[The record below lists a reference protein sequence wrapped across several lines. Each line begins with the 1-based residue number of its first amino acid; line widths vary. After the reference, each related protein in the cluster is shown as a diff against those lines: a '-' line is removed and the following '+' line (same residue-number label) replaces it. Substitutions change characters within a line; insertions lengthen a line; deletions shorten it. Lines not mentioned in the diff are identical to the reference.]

1 MTQQNKYKTNE
12 VFSRDKEYIY
22 KRIEVSFYM
31 NARIFFEH
39 LRLLWNIV
47 NSYIKLHLGY
57 LGLYFREKI
66 GN

>member
-1 MTQQNKYKTNE
+1 ML
-12 VFSRDKEYIY
+12 EY
-22 KRIEVSFYM
+22 
-31 NARIFFEH
+31 FFI

-57 LGLYFREKI
+57 LELYFREKF